1 MQLKHLKWALTALV
15 MVSLLSCSGISEKD
29 SAPKRTPDISK
40 IPDAVPKYEPKSKY
54 GNPRQYEVFGKT
66 YYPMQSAEGFREVGT
81 ASWYGKKFHGRKTSS
96 GEVYDMFAMTAAHK
110 TLPLPTYVQVT
121 NLDNG
126 RKIVVKV
133 NDRGPFHGNRVIDL
147 SYSAAS
153 KLGIIAKG
161 TGRVEIVAI
170 SPGQPIP
177 QAQPVAEP
185 VSTQAGVGQLY
196 LQVGAYSQ
204 LSRAEKVKADV
215 AAVVTY
221 SPVFV
226 DPIQARVGTLYRV
239 RVGPVKHVSIAN
251 DMAEQLSQY
260 GFQDNHIVVE

>member
-1 MQLKHLKWALTALV
+1 
-15 MVSLLSCSGISEKD
+15 
-29 SAPKRTPDISK
+29 
-40 IPDAVPKYEPKSKY
+40 
-54 GNPRQYEVFGKT
+54 
-66 YYPMQSAEGFREVGT
+66 
-81 ASWYGKKFHGRKTSS
+81 
-96 GEVYDMFAMTAAHK
+96 
-110 TLPLPTYVQVT
+110 
-121 NLDNG
+121 
-126 RKIVVKV
+126 
-133 NDRGPFHGNRVIDL
+133 VIDL

-161 TGRVEIVAI
+161 TGRVEVVAI
-170 SPGQPIP
+170 TPGKPIP
-177 QAQPVAEP
+177 QAQPEP
-185 VSTQAGVGQLY
+185 TPTQAGVGQLY

-251 DMAEQLSQY
+251 DMAEQLNQY
-260 GFQDNHIVVE
+260 GFHDNHIVVE